1 MLRFLEEEGK
11 DVASKYA
18 FMYHDTLHIPSRVHN
33 YIINSSYRIAQNFG
47 GLVSKI
53 HLVDKALAYWVLC
66 KVFEGV

>member
-18 FMYHDTLHIPSRVHN
+18 FIYHDSLHIPYSTKLW
-33 YIINSSYRIAQNFG
+33 G

-53 HLVDKALAYWVLC
+53 HLADKALAYWVLC